1 MTAYRSNTRRKE
13 SLRRGDLLTDRS
25 APELN
30 QSNDGPGWGS
40 VALRTTAV
48 VAGIA
53 TVAAIV
59 RAGQRRTGN
68 GQAHAN
74 GVNGANAMNGEP
86 EVERSITIACSADEL
101 YQKWRDPQTLSRIM
115 DGFASTQ
122 ASGDGRMHWQL
133 DAPLGR
139 RYEWDSET
147 VDDRPGESVGWRS
160 IDGGDIRNEGSLR
173 FRPAPA
179 DRGTVATLRFRF
191 QPPGGAL
198 GEAAVRHLARMPL
211 NLAADGVLRRFKS
224 LVETGEIP
232 TTERQPAARADTR

>member
-30 QSNDGPGWGS
+30 QANAGPGWGS

-74 GVNGANAMNGEP
+74 GVNGANGTNAMSGEP

-101 YQKWRDPQTLSRIM
+101 YQKWRDPQTLSEDVLSYGDLIETGDLIGPRLFSTGPGIFSR
-115 DGFASTQ
+115 DPIAS
-122 ASGDGRMHWQL
+122 L
-133 DAPLGR
+133 
-139 RYEWDSET
+139 
-147 VDDRPGESVGWRS
+147 
-160 IDGGDIRNEGSLR
+160 DGGVFGRLR
-173 FRPAPA
+173 KNPSRPAIPA
-179 DRGTVATLRFRF
+179 TRPISTATMKN
-191 QPPGGAL
+191 GA
-198 GEAAVRHLARMPL
+198 A
-211 NLAADGVLRRFKS
+211 
-224 LVETGEIP
+224 
-232 TTERQPAARADTR
+232 